1 MDKASEIREVAEW
14 LNDQSTTTTASS
26 VTKEDLENLKHNI
39 VLALLRVADIFES

>member
-14 LNDQSTTTTASS
+14 LNDQSTTPASS

>member
-14 LNDQSTTTTASS
+14 LNDQSTTTASS